1 MIGTTTIG
9 KLAKTWG
16 MARNTLWRRL
26 MVLHRDHPE
35 GGWLV
40 RRSSTW
46 SVNVTMLRKFH
57 PELFQQ
63 PSTKDF
69 SIRLLSLE
77 STVKLGTAVPD
88 PNVPA
93 VTPDVANVNA
103 PVFANVA
110 SPDNAT
116 GEATLLPLPT
126 KIFVEANVEVNLLL
140 NVVKSADAKAPRFVA
155 DAD

>member
-77 STVKLGTAVPD
+77 STVKQVRGRVAGLERAFQSVPKCSTTA
-88 PNVPA
+88 
-93 VTPDVANVNA
+93 
-103 PVFANVA
+103 
-110 SPDNAT
+110 
-116 GEATLLPLPT
+116 
-126 KIFVEANVEVNLLL
+126 
-140 NVVKSADAKAPRFVA
+140 
-155 DAD
+155 